1 MVISNLA
8 RKDKDKVVVKL
19 REIRARYKVSQ
30 KKLAELVGVSQPL
43 IARIESGNL
52 DPKLSLIKKIFKVL
66 EEMEGR
72 RVNAETIMNSPVKY
86 VSPSDP
92 IKKAVEVM
100 MKDGISQMPVV
111 DNDSIIGS
119 ITENAVVKA
128 VMDRGAA
135 AEKLKVKDVMED
147 PFPVVDPEESLNEIS
162 KLLLEN
168 QAVIVVDKGK
178 LVGIITKHDV
188 MKFLTLSITQQ

>member
-1 MVISNLA
+1 MFPEIEEIKRR
-8 RKDKDKVVVKL
+8 RKKL
-19 REIRARYKVSQ
+19 GLSQ

-111 DNDSIIGS
+111 DKDSIIGS

-135 AEKLKVKDVMED
+135 AEKLKVKDLMED